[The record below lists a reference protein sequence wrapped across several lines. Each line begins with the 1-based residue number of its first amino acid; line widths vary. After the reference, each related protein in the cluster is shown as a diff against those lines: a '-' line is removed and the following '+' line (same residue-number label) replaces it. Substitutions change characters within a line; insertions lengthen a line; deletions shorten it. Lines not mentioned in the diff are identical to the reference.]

1 MRVGNTLAVVA
12 IGASFALAASPATAG
27 NPRLCPGTTKAC
39 SYVNS
44 GFQSLISAKTAG
56 QPVTNVSAPNT
67 MSSWENPTSRNGAW
81 YDERDGRGDCYN
93 MLARREVSFVG
104 AAYNDDMKSWR
115 MNNSC

>member
-1 MRVGNTLAVVA
+1 MSRHDEGMFLRQLW
-12 IGASFALAASPATAG
+12 IQG
-27 NPRLCPGTTKAC
+27 
-39 SYVNS
+39 
-44 GFQSLISAKTAG
+44 LISAKTAG